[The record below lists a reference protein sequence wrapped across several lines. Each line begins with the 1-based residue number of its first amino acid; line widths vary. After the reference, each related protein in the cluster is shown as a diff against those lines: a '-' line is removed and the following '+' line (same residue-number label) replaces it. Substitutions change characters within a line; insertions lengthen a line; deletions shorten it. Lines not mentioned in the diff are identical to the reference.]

1 MKQFM
6 KELKI
11 KLMSRKFQALM
22 IGVIAFFFTN
32 KFSETSLLTLLGI
45 YIGSNTIQKFIDYK
59 NVKGAMHE

>member
-22 IGVIAFFFTN
+22 IGVAAFWTTD
-32 KFSETSLLTLLGI
+32 KFSETSLLALLGI
-45 YIGSNTIQKFIDYK
+45 YISANVASKFIP
-59 NVKGAMHE
+59 NRSVKDE